1 MRVLVVDDDRA
12 CADCISGILR
22 DEGFVA
28 DHVTT
33 LSEASLSASLVPYEA
48 MLVDRMLPD
57 GDGLDWVREQRRA
70 GSTVPMLII
79 TAERDA
85 IDQRVE
91 GLNAGADDYI
101 LKPMPLDE
109 LVARIRAVMRRPVAT
124 LDPVL
129 RAGNVTFDPANR
141 EVRVAGKP
149 LRMPRRETCIFEMLI
164 RRSGKAVAKGVLEEG
179 LYSFEDEVSSNA
191 IEVGVYRL
199 RGHLL
204 GSGATAS
211 VRTVRGVGYV
221 IEAPDEPITVP
232 SAPEEVPQ
240 VALVAAQVAVALSSQ
255 SETTG
260 IVIPAI
266 AASLPASA
274 PQETTAAVVA
284 AVLAVSLARGT
295 DGAEVAERAEES

>member
-1 MRVLVVDDDRA
+1 MRILVVDDDRA
-12 CADCISGILR
+12 CAGCITGILR

-33 LSEASLSASLVPYEA
+33 LADATLSASLAPYEA
-48 MLVDRMLPD
+48 ILVDRMLPD

-79 TAERDA
+79 TAERDTV
-85 IDQRVE
+85 DHRVE
-91 GLNAGADDYI
+91 GLNGGADDYI

-109 LVARIRAVMRRPVAT
+109 LVARVRAVMRRPVAT

-164 RRSGKAVAKGVLEEG
+164 RRSGKTVTKGLLEEG

-191 IEVGVYRL
+191 IEVGIYRL
-199 RGHLL
+199 RGHLM
-204 GSGATAS
+204 GSGATAT
-211 VRTVRGVGYV
+211 VRTVRGTGYV
-221 IEAPDEPITVP
+221 LESPDEPITVP
-232 SAPEEVPQ
+232 DLPGEVPQ
-240 VALVAAQVAVALSSQ
+240 VAMVAAQVAVVLSNQAEPSPAL
-255 SETTG
+255 
-260 IVIPAI
+260 IPAAI
-266 AASLPASA
+266 AASLPES
-274 PQETTAAVVA
+274 PLTETAAAVVA
-284 AVLAVSLARGT
+284 AVIAVSLAKRGE
-295 DGAEVAERAEES
+295 EV

>member
-1 MRVLVVDDDRA
+1 MRILVVDDNRA
-12 CADCISGILR
+12 CAGSIIEILR
-22 DEGFVA
+22 DEGCVA

-33 LSEASLSASLVPYEA
+33 LADASLSVSLATYEA

-79 TAERDA
+79 TAERDTV
-85 IDQRVE
+85 DHRVE
-91 GLNAGADDYI
+91 GLNAGADDYM

-109 LVARIRAVMRRPVAT
+109 LVARVRAVMRRPVAT

-129 RAGNVTFDPANR
+129 RAGNVTFDPGNR

-164 RRSGKAVAKGVLEEG
+164 RRGGKTVTKGVLEEG

-191 IEVGVYRL
+191 IEVGIYRL

-204 GSGATAS
+204 GSGATAT
-211 VRTVRGVGYV
+211 VRTVRGTGYV
-221 IEAPDEPITVP
+221 LESPDEPITVP
-232 SAPEEVPQ
+232 ELPGEVPK
-240 VALVAAQVAVALSSQ
+240 AAMVG
-255 SETTG
+255 TG
-260 IVIPAI
+260 V
-266 AASLPASA
+266 
-274 PQETTAAVVA
+274 
-284 AVLAVSLARGT
+284 
-295 DGAEVAERAEES
+295 

>member
-1 MRVLVVDDDRA
+1 MRILLVDDDKA
-12 CADCISGILR
+12 CADSIGGVLR

-33 LSEASLSASLVPYEA
+33 LVDATLSASLAPYDA
-48 MLVDRMLPD
+48 LLVDRMLPD

-70 GSTVPMLII
+70 GSTVPILII

-85 IDQRVE
+85 VDHRIE

-109 LVARIRAVMRRPVAT
+109 LIARVRAVMRRPVAT

-129 RAGNVTFDPANR
+129 RAGNVTFDPSNR

-164 RRSGKAVAKGVLEEG
+164 RRCGKTVTKGMLEEG

-191 IEVGVYRL
+191 IEVGIYRL

-204 GSGATAS
+204 GSGATS
-211 VRTVRGVGYV
+211 TVRTVRGTGYV
-221 IEAPDEPITVP
+221 LDAPDEPITL
-232 SAPEEVPQ
+232 PEIPREVPKA
-240 VALVAAQVAVALSSQ
+240 ALVAAQVAVALSSQ
-255 SETTG
+255 TESPAL
-260 IVIPAI
+260 VPAAI
-266 AASLPASA
+266 AASLPEATPS
-274 PQETTAAVVA
+274 ETATAVVA
-284 AVLAVSLARGT
+284 AVLAVSLAKRG
-295 DGAEVAERAEES
+295 EEA